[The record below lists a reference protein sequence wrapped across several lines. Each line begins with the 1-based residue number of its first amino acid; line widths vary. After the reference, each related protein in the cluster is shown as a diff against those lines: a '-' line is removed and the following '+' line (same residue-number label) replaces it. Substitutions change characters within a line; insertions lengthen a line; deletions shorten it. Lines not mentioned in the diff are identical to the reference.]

1 MSSVT
6 RSLFFDLKTTA
17 ARMACVVMVS
27 SLAACSTIERWW
39 NSDKVDYRTNSRQT
53 QGLDVPPD
61 LTQLAADNRSQ
72 VQSGVVSASALQ
84 QAASRPAAAPTT
96 APTTAPS
103 ATVAGVVAPPLP
115 ANAGPVALKEA
126 GDVRMERTGNTRWLH
141 TSMSAEQVWPV
152 LRKFW
157 EERDV
162 PLIKDEPAVGTMDTD
177 WVENRDKPAPD
188 FIRRTLG
195 KVFDR
200 LYSSDERDMYRVRVE
215 RASAGG
221 SDIFVSHYGKQE
233 VYTSSQR
240 DQTSWQNRPS
250 DPLLEAEI
258 LSRILVK
265 LGGKEEEV
273 KAAMAAA
280 APPKPKDDGEGIVLF
295 SRGAPAPSRA
305 VAPSSELPQGNARTR
320 ALSEVPDNLQIN
332 EGFELAWRRVG
343 QSLDRHGFTVED
355 RDRSQG
361 LFFLRYADPTQ
372 AGKEEPNFFERLFK
386 GEKAVTANR
395 YRVAVKSEGER
406 STVTVLDSKGRQ
418 QTDENAK
425 RILNLLMDD
434 LR

>member
-6 RSLFFDLKTTA
+6 RSLFPDLKTTA
-17 ARMACVVMVS
+17 VRLACTVMVS
-27 SLAACSTIERWW
+27 SLAACSTIEHWW
-39 NSDKVDYRTNSRQT
+39 NSDKVDYRSNSRQT

-61 LTQLAADNRSQ
+61 LTQLSGGNRNQ
-72 VQSGVVSASALQ
+72 VQGGVVSASALQ
-84 QAASRPAAAPTT
+84 QAANRPAPTAAPSST
-96 APTTAPS
+96 A
-103 ATVAGVVAPPLP
+103 VAGVAPLD
-115 ANAGPVALKEA
+115 ASAGPVALKEA
-126 GDVRMERTGNTRWLH
+126 AGVRLERAGATRWLH
-141 TSMSAEQVWPV
+141 TPMSAEQVWPL

-157 EERDV
+157 EERNV
-162 PLIKDEPAVGTMDTD
+162 PLIKDEPAIGTMDTD
-177 WVENRDKPAPD
+177 WFENRDKVPTD
-188 FIRRTLG
+188 IIRRTLG
-195 KVFDR
+195 KVFDS

-215 RASAGG
+215 RANDGG
-221 SDIFVSHYGKQE
+221 SDIFVNHYGKQE
-233 VYTSSQR
+233 IYTSSQR

-265 LGGKEEEV
+265 LGGKEDEV

-280 APPKPKDDGEGIVLF
+280 APVKPKNDGEGIVLY
-295 SRGAPAPSRA
+295 SSGAPAPAPARA
-305 VAPSSELPQGNARTR
+305 AIPSSELPQGNNARTR
-320 ALSEVPDNLQIN
+320 ALSEVPSSLQIN
-332 EGFELAWRRVG
+332 DGFERAWRRVG

-355 RDRSQG
+355 RDRNLG

-386 GEKAVTANR
+386 GEKAVTASR

-406 STVTVLDSKGRQ
+406 STVTVLDSKGQQ